1 MNGSQKHELEQI
13 ARSAMRTYGLDP
25 DFPAATLAQLQGP
38 TPALPPD
45 LRDLRSLPWSSID
58 NDESRDLDQIE
69 VCIADPAPV
78 RVLVGVADVDR
89 LVPKGS
95 PLDAHANQN
104 TTSVYTPAIVFP
116 MLPPELSTDRTSLN
130 QEQDRAAIV
139 VDMTIDESGT
149 VTALSVYA
157 ALVRNHAQLTYSG
170 VAAWL
175 GGSGSLA
182 GAANA
187 RVGGSQGLRPS
198 DLEAQLRL
206 QDQIAQRL
214 HKQRD
219 AEGALTFARAEL
231 QPIVDDSGVRE
242 LRTEASNRATDIIEN
257 FMISANGAVIRFLN
271 SKGFT
276 TLRRVVQ
283 SPQRWDRIVDLAAQ
297 SGGALPAQ
305 ADARALQQ
313 FLKARRA
320 ADPERFP
327 DLSLAVIKLLGRGE
341 YVADAPGQT
350 TAHFALAV
358 EGYTHSTAPNRRYP
372 DLINQRLLKA
382 ALANQPSPYGL
393 DALSA
398 IAQHSTTQEGAAN
411 KVERLTRKA
420 AAALWLANRIGE
432 QFDAIVTG
440 AGPQGTWVRL
450 LGKPVE
456 GRLDS
461 GADHLD
467 VGDHARVKLIHT
479 DPRRGYID
487 FVAV

>member
-1 MNGSQKHELEQI
+1 MDGSQKHELQQI

-25 DFPAATLAQLQGP
+25 DFPAAALAQLKDP
-38 TPALPPD
+38 TPALPSG

-69 VCIADPAPV
+69 VCIAVGAAV

-104 TTSVYTPAIVFP
+104 TTSVYTPAVIFP

-130 QEQDRAAIV
+130 EKQDRAAIV
-139 VDMTIDESGT
+139 VDMTIDNNGT
-149 VTALSVYA
+149 VSASSVYA
-157 ALVRNHAQLTYSG
+157 ALVRNQAQLTYSAVG
-170 VAAWL
+170 AWL
-175 GGSGSLA
+175 DTDAPARGASAAADGPAGGTRMKGM
-182 GAANA
+182 
-187 RVGGSQGLRPS
+187 
-198 DLEAQLRL
+198 EIQLRL

-257 FMISANGAVIRFLN
+257 FMIAANGAVIRFLTG
-271 SKGFT
+271 KGFAT
-276 TLRRVVQ
+276 IRRVVQ
-283 SPQRWDRIVDLAAQ
+283 TPQRWDRIVDLAAQ
-297 SGGALPAQ
+297 SGAALPPQ
-305 ADARALQQ
+305 PDVRALQQ
-313 FLKARRA
+313 FLKTRRA
-320 ADPERFP
+320 ADPEKFP

-341 YVADAPGQT
+341 YVADNPGQAS
-350 TAHFALAV
+350 AHFALAV

-372 DLINQRLLKA
+372 DIIMQRVVKA
-382 ALANQPSPYGL
+382 ALANQPSPYSL

-398 IAQHSTTQEGAAN
+398 IAQHCTVQENAAN

-420 AAALWLANRIGE
+420 GAALWLADQIGQ
-432 QFDAIVTG
+432 QFDAIITG
-440 AGPQGTWVRL
+440 TGPQGTWVRL
-450 LGKPVE
+450 LGKPIE

-467 VGDHARVKLIHT
+467 VGDHVRVKLVHT